1 MQIPGKVVFR
11 VNWKNFLPQ
20 NQAPPIDS
28 FLPMSTTEAPPP
40 LFSSFTDF
48 ISALRGR
55 SGKSFDVQE
64 RVAGMLGSWLKYSAF
79 IDEKNVFVNDDSVSF
94 ALEVHPQTGA
104 NEEMGQI
111 LAALFNNAPPDTG
124 IQIQLLGSP
133 RLEELFHAY
142 IEQRVPDAE
151 LEKYLPT
158 RERWAGNPYRE
169 MARRRT
175 TYLQKA
181 RQKTFGPAVGSLIR
195 NFRCV
200 VSVTMHGDA
209 TDPVFLDALE
219 MQRSGMESTLKAAN
233 LPSRRWTAGD
243 LVNWCANL
251 LNPQRLYADCQ
262 PLNHDGYKEIRHQI
276 MGLDTRTSV
285 RKDKIV
291 LWRGE
296 TDEHVAVRTLTV
308 RNYPESFAIWGMNFL
323 IGDVFQSSLQYGC
336 PFLITIAAQMPN
348 RDAVKNKVQLRQ
360 ARATQNSESPIA
372 RFMPAFAQQKRDW
385 DAALKSLDQ
394 GGQLV
399 ELYHS
404 ITLFA
409 TNETLAREDQVTR
422 AIWASKGFVL
432 SSMEMIQLP
441 ALIMSLPMTFSKGMF
456 KDASLLKLCTTKTT
470 HNAVHMSP
478 FIAEWKGT
486 QTPVMM
492 LAGRRGQV
500 ITFDLFDNN
509 QGNYNVAIAG
519 ASGSGKSVFVNDIAS
534 SYASVGGK
542 VWIIDVGRSYVN
554 LCEAFDGDFIEFT
567 PDKHLCVNP
576 FTYVVDLAEEME
588 LLQPLIAL
596 MVSPKQELDNYT
608 YSVIARAIAK
618 VWELRGND
626 ACMTDIY
633 DLVKTGRIDADDQ
646 PDQRVKDL
654 ASMIYPFTR
663 HGAYGRYFD
672 GPANIA
678 FKNRFT
684 VLEMEELNTK
694 KDLRTVI
701 LYIMM
706 FRITYDMY
714 LSDRAQR
721 KIVIIDEA
729 WDLLGAQG
737 GSDSA
742 ASAKFIDAGYRRA
755 RKYGGSFITAT
766 QNMSDY
772 EMSGAASSALKN
784 SDWRCYLR
792 QKSESLEAM
801 KSKGQFNDDPA
812 FFNTLQSLRTEKD
825 VFSEVLISGPG
836 GKAVARCYMDPYN
849 LLRASSN
856 PSDFTELRRRREAG
870 LSLHEAI
877 VDVLRARGKE

>member
-1 MQIPGKVVFR
+1 
-11 VNWKNFLPQ
+11 
-20 NQAPPIDS
+20 
-28 FLPMSTTEAPPP
+28 MSSAEASPP
-40 LFSSFTDF
+40 LFSSFADF
-48 ISALRGR
+48 LSSLRGKR
-55 SGKSFDVQE
+55 DKTFDAKE
-64 RVAGMLGSWLKYSAF
+64 RAASMLGSWLKYAAY
-79 IDEKNVFVNDDSVSF
+79 IEDEQVFVNEDSVAF

-104 NEEMGQI
+104 DEEMAQI
-111 LAALFNNAPPDTG
+111 LAAVFNNATPETG
-124 IQIQLLGSP
+124 IQIQLLASP
-133 RLEELFHAY
+133 HLESLFNAY
-142 IEQRVPDAE
+142 IEQRVPDDA
-151 LEKYLPT
+151 LDKYLPT
-158 RERWAGNPYRE
+158 RERTGGNPYRE
-169 MARRRT
+169 MARRRAT
-175 TYLQKA
+175 FLHQA
-181 RQKTFGPAVGSLIR
+181 RQKTFGASVGSLIR

-200 VSVTMHGDA
+200 ISVTLHGDA
-209 TDPVFLDALE
+209 TDPVFLSALE
-219 MQRSGMESTLKAAN
+219 RQRAGIESTLRAAN
-233 LPSRRWTAGD
+233 LPCRRWSAGD
-243 LVNWCANL
+243 LINWCANL
-251 LNPQRLYADCQ
+251 LNPQRLFGDA
-262 PLNHDGYKEIRHQI
+262 PELNHDPYKEIRHQI
-276 MGLDTRTSV
+276 VGLDTRTSV
-285 RKDKIV
+285 RQDKIV
-291 LWRGE
+291 SWRGD
-296 TDEHVAVRTLTV
+296 TDDHVSIRTLTV
-308 RNYPESFAIWGMNFL
+308 RNYPERFALWGMNYL

-336 PFLITIAAQMPN
+336 PFLITLAVQVSN
-348 RDAVKNKVQLRQ
+348 RDAVKNKVQLKQ
-360 ARATQNSESPIA
+360 ARATQNAESPIA
-372 RFMPAFAQQKRDW
+372 RFMPAFAQQKKDW
-385 DAALKSLDQ
+385 DAALRAIDQ
-394 GGQLV
+394 GGQLI
-399 ELYHS
+399 EMYHG

-409 TNETLAREDQVTR
+409 TNDTLAREDQIAR
-422 AIWASKGFVL
+422 AIWAAKGFDL

-441 ALIMSLPMTFSKGMF
+441 GLLMALPMTFTKPMH
-456 KDASLLKLCTTKTT
+456 KDLSLLKLCTTKST

-478 FIAEWKGT
+478 LVAEWKGT

-500 ITFDLFDNN
+500 ITFDIFDNN

-576 FTYVVDLAEEME
+576 FTYVTDLAEEME

-596 MVSPKQELDNYT
+596 MVAPKQELDNYS

-618 VWELRGND
+618 VWELRGKD

-633 DLVKTGRIDADDQ
+633 DLVRTGRIDADDL

-663 HGAYGRYFD
+663 HGAYGKYFD
-672 GPANIA
+672 GPANIS

-706 FRITYDMY
+706 FRITHDMY

-801 KSKGQFNDDPA
+801 KAKGQFSGDPA
-812 FFNTLQSLRTEKD
+812 LLHTLQSLRTEKD

-836 GKAVARCYMDPYN
+836 GNAVARCYMDPYN

-877 VDVLRARGKE
+877 VDTLRSRGKQ

>member
-1 MQIPGKVVFR
+1 
-11 VNWKNFLPQ
+11 
-20 NQAPPIDS
+20 
-28 FLPMSTTEAPPP
+28 MSATDTPSSLP
-40 LFSSFTDF
+40 LFSSFRDF
-48 ISALRGR
+48 FASLHGQRG
-55 SGKSFDVQE
+55 KLFNAEE
-64 RVAGMLGSWLKYSAF
+64 RANTMLGSWLKYSAY
-79 IDEKNVFVNDDSVSF
+79 IEDRHVFVNEDSVAF

-111 LAALFNNAPPDTG
+111 LAALFTNAPADTG
-124 IQIQLLGSP
+124 IQLQLLASP
-133 RLEELFHAY
+133 QLGGLLDAY
-142 IEQRVPDAE
+142 VEQRVPDHL
-151 LEKYLPT
+151 LEKYLPQ
-158 RERWAGNPYRE
+158 RERSSGNPYRE
-169 MARRRT
+169 MARRRAA
-175 TYLQKA
+175 YLQRA
-181 RQKTFGPAVGSLIR
+181 GRKTFGPAVGSLVR

-200 VSVTMHGDA
+200 VSVTMQGDPL
-209 TDPVFLDALE
+209 DPLFLDSLD
-219 MQRSGMESTLKAAN
+219 MLRSGMESTLKAAN
-233 LPSRRWTAGD
+233 LPNRRWTAED
-243 LVNWCANL
+243 LINWCANL
-251 LNPQRLYADCQ
+251 LNPHRLYEDRPA
-262 PLNHDGYKEIRHQI
+262 LNHDAYKEIRQQI
-276 MGLDTRTSV
+276 MSLDTRTSV
-285 RKDKIV
+285 RKDKV
-291 LWRGE
+291 VFWRGE
-296 TDEHVAVRTLTV
+296 TDEHIAVRSLTV
-308 RNYPESFAIWGMNFL
+308 RNYPESFALWNMNHM

-336 PFLITIAAQMPN
+336 PFLITLGAQVQN
-348 RDAVKNKVQLRQ
+348 RDASKNKTQLRQ
-360 ARATQNSESPIA
+360 ARATQNAESPIA
-372 RFMPAFAQQKRDW
+372 RFMPAFTQQKRDW

-394 GGQLV
+394 GGQLI
-399 ELYHS
+399 EMYHT

-409 TNETLAREDQVTR
+409 TNETLPREDQVTR
-422 AIWASKGFVL
+422 AIWSSKGFDL
-432 SSMEMIQLP
+432 SSMEMIQMPGL
-441 ALIMSLPMTFSKGMF
+441 LMSLPMTFSKSMF
-456 KDASLLKLCTTKTT
+456 KDVSVLKLSGTKTT
-470 HNAVHMSP
+470 YNAVHMSP
-478 FIAEWKGT
+478 LVGEWKGT
-486 QTPVMM
+486 QTPVML

-534 SYASVGGK
+534 AYASVGGK

-567 PDKHLCVNP
+567 PNKHLCVNP

-596 MVSPKQELDNYT
+596 MVAPKQELDNYT

-618 VWELRGND
+618 VWEQRGNE

-633 DLVKTGRIDADDQ
+633 ELVNTGRIDEGDNF
-646 PDQRVKDL
+646 DQRVKDL
-654 ASMIYPFTR
+654 ASLLYPYTR
-663 HGAYGRYFD
+663 HGAYGRFFD
-672 GPANIA
+672 GPANIT

-721 KIVIIDEA
+721 KVVIIDEA

-801 KSKGQFNDDPA
+801 KSKGQFNDDPG
-812 FFNTLQSLRTEKD
+812 FFQTLQSLRTEKD
-825 VFSEVLISGPG
+825 VFSEVLISGPN

-856 PSDFTELRRRREAG
+856 PADFTELRRRRDAG
-870 LSLHEAI
+870 MSLHEAI
-877 VDVLRARGKE
+877 VDVLRVRGKE

>member
-1 MQIPGKVVFR
+1 MDT
-11 VNWKNFLPQ
+11 
-20 NQAPPIDS
+20 AE
-28 FLPMSTTEAPPP
+28 MPPP
-40 LFSSFTDF
+40 LFSGFKDF

-55 SGKSFDVQE
+55 SGSKFDADD
-64 RVAGMLGSWLKYSAF
+64 RLSGMLGAWLKYSAY
-79 IDEKNVFVNDDSVSF
+79 IDEKAAFVNEDSVSF

-111 LAALFNNAPPDTG
+111 LTALFNNAPPDTG
-124 IQIQLLGSP
+124 IQIQLLASP
-133 RLEELFHAY
+133 HVEDILKHY
-142 IEQRVPDAE
+142 VEQRVPDDQ
-151 LEKYLPT
+151 LEKYLPK
-158 RERWAGNPYRE
+158 RELAGGNPYRE
-169 MARRRT
+169 MARRRAA
-175 TYLQKA
+175 YLRKA
-181 RQKTFGPAVGSLIR
+181 GKKTFGPAVGSLIR

-200 VSVTMHGDA
+200 VSVTMQGDA
-209 TDPVFLDALE
+209 TDAIFLDSLE
-219 MQRSGMESTLKAAN
+219 MLRSGMESTLRAAN
-233 LPSRRWTAGD
+233 FPSKRWEATD
-243 LVNWCANL
+243 LINWCANL
-251 LNPQRLYADCQ
+251 LNPQRLFDDCQ
-262 PLNHDGYKEIRHQI
+262 PLNHDGYKEIRHQV

-285 RKDKIV
+285 RKDKVIF
-291 LWRGE
+291 WRGE
-296 TDEHVAVRTLTV
+296 TDQHVAVRTLTV
-308 RNYPESFAIWGMNFL
+308 RNYPENFAIWGMSSL
-323 IGDVFQSSLQYGC
+323 IGDIFQSSLQHGC
-336 PFLITIAAQMPN
+336 PFLITVGAQIQN
-348 RDAVKNKVQLRQ
+348 KDAVKNKVQLRQ

-385 DAALKSLDQ
+385 DAALRSLDQ
-394 GGQLV
+394 GGQLI
-399 ELYHS
+399 ELYHN

-422 AIWASKGFVL
+422 AIWSSKGFDL

-441 ALIMSLPMTFSKGMF
+441 GLIMSLPMTFSKAMF
-456 KDASLLKLCTTKTT
+456 KDVGLLKLCATKTT

-478 FIAEWKGT
+478 LLGEWKGT
-486 QTPVMM
+486 QTPVMV
-492 LAGRRGQV
+492 LAGRRGQL

-534 SYASVGGK
+534 AYASVGGK

-596 MVSPKQELDNYT
+596 MVAPKQELDNYT

-618 VWELRGND
+618 VWELHGTA

-633 DLVKTGRIDADDQ
+633 DLVKTGKIDDED
-646 PDQRVKDL
+646 PHDQRVKDL
-654 ASMIYPFTR
+654 ASLIYPYTR

-714 LSDRAQR
+714 LSDREQR
-721 KIVIIDEA
+721 KVVIIDEA

-801 KSKGQFNDDPA
+801 KSKGQFSDDPA
-812 FFNTLQSLRTEKD
+812 FFKTLQSLRTEKD

-849 LLRASSN
+849 LLRSSSN
-856 PSDFTELRRRREAG
+856 PGDFTELRRRRDLG
-870 LSLHEAI
+870 MSLHDAI
-877 VDVLRARGKE
+877 VDVLRARGIE

>member
-1 MQIPGKVVFR
+1 M
-11 VNWKNFLPQ
+11 NS
-20 NQAPPIDS
+20 APS
-28 FLPMSTTEAPPP
+28 SASVPP
-40 LFSSFTDF
+40 LFSRFGDF
-48 ISALRGR
+48 LSALRR
-55 SGKSFDVQE
+55 QREKLFDAQE
-64 RVAGMLGSWLKYSAF
+64 RATTMLGSWLKYSAYMEERN
-79 IDEKNVFVNDDSVSF
+79 IFVNEDGIAF

-104 NEEMGQI
+104 NEEMSQI
-111 LAALFNNAPPDTG
+111 LTALFTNAPADTG
-124 IQIQLLGSP
+124 IQIQLLGTP
-133 RLEELFHAY
+133 QVGGLLKNY
-142 IEQRVPDAE
+142 IEQRVPDE
-151 LEKYLPT
+151 LLENYLPK
-158 RERWAGNPYRE
+158 RERDSGNPYRE
-169 MARRRT
+169 MARRRAD
-175 TYLQKA
+175 YLQRASRKS
-181 RQKTFGPAVGSLIR
+181 FGPAVGSLVR

-200 VSVTMHGDA
+200 VSVNMQGDPQ
-209 TDPVFLDALE
+209 DPVFLESLE
-219 MQRSGMESTLKAAN
+219 MLRSGMESTLKAAN
-233 LPSRRWTAGD
+233 LPNRRWDAGD
-243 LVNWCANL
+243 LINWCATL
-251 LNPQRLYADCQ
+251 LNPHRLYEDAP
-262 PLNHDGYKEIRHQI
+262 PLNYDGYREIRHQI
-276 MGLDTRTSV
+276 LALDTRTSV
-285 RKDKIV
+285 RRDKV
-291 LWRGE
+291 VTWRGE
-296 TDEHVAVRTLTV
+296 SDEHVAIRTLTV
-308 RNYPESFAIWGMNFL
+308 RNYPEAFALWNMNFL
-323 IGDVFQSSLQYGC
+323 IGDVFQSSLQQGS
-336 PFLITIAAQMPN
+336 PFMITIGVQVQS
-348 RDAVKNKVQLRQ
+348 RDAVKNKTQLKQ
-360 ARATQNSESPIA
+360 ARATQNAESPIA
-372 RFMPAFAQQKRDW
+372 RFMPAFGQQKRDW

-399 ELYHS
+399 EMYHTV
-404 ITLFA
+404 TLFA
-409 TNETLAREDQVTR
+409 TNDTLSREDQVTR
-422 AIWASKGFVL
+422 AIWASKGFDL
-432 SSMEMIQLP
+432 SSMEMIQMPGL
-441 ALIMSLPMTFSKGMF
+441 LMSLPMTYSKRMH
-456 KDASLLKLCTTKTT
+456 KDVSLLKLSGTKTT
-470 HNAVHMSP
+470 NNAVHMSP
-478 FIAEWKGT
+478 LVGEWKGT
-486 QTPVMM
+486 QTPVML

-534 SYASVGGK
+534 SYASIGGK

-567 PDKHLCVNP
+567 PERHLCVNP

-608 YSVIARAIAK
+608 YSVIARAIAQ
-618 VWELRGND
+618 VWALRGND

-633 DLVKTGRIDADDQ
+633 DLVNTGRIDEGDQ
-646 PDQRVKDL
+646 FDQRVKDL
-654 ASMIYPFTR
+654 ASLIYPYTR

-772 EMSGAASSALKN
+772 EMSSAASSALKN

-801 KSKGQFNDDPA
+801 KGKGQFSDDPG
-812 FFNTLQSLRTEKD
+812 FFKTLQSLRTEKD
-825 VFSEVLISGPG
+825 VFSEVLVSGPN

-856 PSDFTELRRRREAG
+856 PGDFTELRRRRDAG
-870 LSLHEAI
+870 MSLHEAI